1 MSSNKAMDY
10 KCPNCSAP
18 ITYKIKSKD
27 WTCDYCK
34 SSFTLEELEK
44 FNKKKNI
51 IEKTKSEKKIDN
63 SKGDYIRYFCKNCNA
78 EIIADEQT
86 VSTFC
91 IYCGNTAILKEK
103 LSGAFAP
110 SKIIPFKKDRQEA
123 IDAFV
128 NLSKGRPFMAKEFN
142 NKSNIEKITGI
153 YIPFWLY
160 DVSVEGKIEANAK
173 DETSWISGNRTYIR
187 TKVYNCIREG
197 SAKFNKIPV
206 DASTRFDNDIMDSI
220 EPFDYGEM
228 EKYNHAYLSGYLAEK
243 YDDDPKK
250 TEDIAKMRAINTLR
264 NVMKNNINHQIVSI
278 KTDTLKANE
287 ISNEYVLLPVWMV
300 NVKYRNKIYPF
311 AMNAQTGKFIGNIP
325 INKKKVFLVSLLMI
339 IGIFIIVILISY
351 LIYLGG
357 N

>member
-1 MSSNKAMDY
+1 MSSSNKAMDF
-10 KCPNCSAP
+10 KCPSCSAP
-18 ITYKIKSKD
+18 ITYKIKSKN

-34 SSFTLEELEK
+34 NSFTLEEIEK
-44 FNKKKNI
+44 FNKKNSIENI
-51 IEKTKSEKKIDN
+51 KQEKKSDN

-128 NLSKGRPFMAKEFN
+128 SLSKGRRFIAKEFN
-142 NKSNIEKITGI
+142 SEKNIEKITGI

-160 DVSVEGKIEANAK
+160 DLSVEGKIEASAE
-173 DETSWISGNRTYIR
+173 DEMRWMSGDKTYIR
-187 TKVYNCIREG
+187 TKVFNCIREG
-197 SAKFNKIPV
+197 SAKFNRIPI
-206 DASTRFDNDIMDSI
+206 DASTRFDNDIMNSI

-243 YDDDPKK
+243 CDDDPKK
-250 TEDIAKMRAINTLR
+250 AEENVKMRAVNTLR
-264 NVMKNNINHQIVSI
+264 NIMKNNIRHQVVTI
-278 KTDTLKANE
+278 KEDTLKSGD

-300 NVKYRNKIYPF
+300 NVKYGNKIYPF
-311 AMNAQTGKFIGNIP
+311 AMNGQTGKFIGNIP
-325 INKKKVFLVSLLMI
+325 INKKKVFLVSLLMF
-339 IGIFIIVILISY
+339 IGIFIVVILVSH